1 MGGSGAQG
9 GERTKTEENTLIDGL
24 SLKAHKYKP
33 SGSKAEGAEGLPG
46 KGNL

>member
-1 MGGSGAQG
+1 MWGGAQR
-9 GERTKTEENTLIDGL
+9 GERTKAEEENTLIDGL

-46 KGNL
+46 KGEL